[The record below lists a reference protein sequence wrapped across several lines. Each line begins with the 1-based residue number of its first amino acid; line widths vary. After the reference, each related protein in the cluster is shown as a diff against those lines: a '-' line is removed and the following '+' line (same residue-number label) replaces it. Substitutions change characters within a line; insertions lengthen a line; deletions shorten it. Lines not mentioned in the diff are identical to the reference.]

1 MVIHE
6 LDGMLRSEYSIT
18 SGKCERYARIEE
30 LTNYERPLTLAIEYI
45 STSTQKKSIQAPGLN
60 SGNLRYV
67 QCVQIRYQTTSQCCP
82 SITRLEGYFNTHLIP
97 TLTIL
102 NDLSD
107 GN

>member
-30 LTNYERPLTLAIEYI
+30 LTNYERPLTLAIEY
-45 STSTQKKSIQAPGLN
+45 QYFNPEKSIRAPGLN

-82 SITRLEGYFNTHLIP
+82 SITRSEGYFNTHLIP

-102 NDLSD
+102 ADLSD